1 MEIIHLEE
9 IGSTNEYVKNNIT
22 NLNDKSLVFADR
34 QISGHGR
41 LGRTWVDTGD
51 ENLYLTFVLKPFKE
65 MNPIYANLTQ
75 YLSLILCYVLEEEY
89 NLKPQIKWPN
99 DVLVNN
105 KKIAGILS
113 EGTTQAGVFQGL
125 ALGIGVNLNT
135 PNEKLAKIDKPA
147 TSILSETTQIVD
159 KTEFIK
165 KLCTKFF
172 LLYDNFIEKGFSSI
186 KSFYTD
192 RASFLGKD
200 ISINVLGDVHRGIA
214 MDVSDDGSLILRESD
229 KDNVYF
235 IGDIL

>member
-1 MEIIHLEE
+1 MEIIHLDE
-9 IGSTNEYVKNNIT
+9 INSTNEYVKQNIA
-22 NLNDKSLVFADR
+22 NLKDKSIVYADR

-41 LGRTWVDTGD
+41 LGRIWVDSGD

-65 MNPIYANLTQ
+65 IKPIYANLTQ
-75 YLSLILCYVLEEEY
+75 FLSLVLCYVLEDDY
-89 NLKPQIKWPN
+89 NLSPKIKWPN

-135 PNEKLAKIDKPA
+135 PKEKLDKIDKPA
-147 TSILSETTQIVD
+147 TSVFSETMQIVD
-159 KTEFIK
+159 KLDFIK

-172 LLYDNFIEKGFSSI
+172 LLYDEFILDGFVSI
-186 KSFYTD
+186 KPFYIN
-192 RASFLGKD
+192 RASFLGKN
-200 ISINVLGDVHRGIA
+200 ISINVLGDVHEGLA
-214 MDVSDDGSLILRESD
+214 VDVSDDGSLILRESD

>member
-22 NLNDKSLVFADR
+22 NLNDKSVVYADR

-105 KKIAGILS
+105 KK
-113 EGTTQAGVFQGL
+113 
-125 ALGIGVNLNT
+125 
-135 PNEKLAKIDKPA
+135 
-147 TSILSETTQIVD
+147 
-159 KTEFIK
+159 
-165 KLCTKFF
+165 
-172 LLYDNFIEKGFSSI
+172 
-186 KSFYTD
+186 
-192 RASFLGKD
+192 
-200 ISINVLGDVHRGIA
+200 
-214 MDVSDDGSLILRESD
+214 MDYI
-229 KDNVYF
+229 F
-235 IGDIL
+235 